1 MKKILLY
8 LFLSFL
14 PSSLVANSDPQA
26 EFQRMADSLDYLIG
40 MAKMEEAEQLI
51 PLLDSLAHIKPT
63 DELLADLDFQ
73 KGYYEV
79 YKSRN
84 TESYE
89 LLIQTAD
96 KYDQLDLPAKRELAE
111 AYACI
116 SLYMLNR
123 YVDCVAK
130 AELLIADPEL
140 VNLKAKAI
148 AQLMATAVYAGAGKT
163 QDLDKALSRGRQAIG
178 YFQLSNNYRR
188 LNSLYGLLAAVYNAR
203 GDYQNALTYIDSA
216 AYCVNKMNNVNQA
229 AFLNI
234 RRARALYNMKRVP
247 EALAALTKAE
257 DYYVSTGSSAHG
269 QLEWVYGLKAHY
281 YAGEGEY
288 KEAYSYVVE
297 KGKVNEVARVEKN
310 DGEVNDL
317 MVKYE
322 TEKKQREL
330 AISEL
335 QLKTN
340 RFYLLLT
347 LAGFLLVGVVAVFF
361 FRDKKR
367 LSTELKL
374 KEQLAEKEIENQL
387 YQERARIAAD
397 LHDNIGT
404 NLSVVSSSVGT
415 MLYQQEQQ
423 SPEQVKHLK
432 SFVADTIQELRNSIW
447 VLQDKNLSV
456 EDFHHR
462 VVNYIRQLKDN
473 IPGLKIKANA
483 QLEEKPNL
491 SPETSIQL
499 FRIVQES
506 LQNAIK
512 YAAAEQI
519 EYNLFVSSSELTL
532 EIKDNGNGFDRQKI
546 SEGNGLWNMEQRAKK
561 INGDLEIITTP
572 GKGTEVKLNIRSN
585 T

>member
-1 MKKILLY
+1 MKKILFY

-14 PSSLVANSDPQA
+14 SSSLVANTDPQE
-26 EFQRMADSLDYLIG
+26 EFQRLADSLDYLIG

-51 PLLDSLAHIKPT
+51 PLLDSLAHINPT
-63 DELLADLDFQ
+63 DEILADLDFQ
-73 KGYYEV
+73 KGYYGV

-96 KYDQLDLPAKRELAE
+96 KYDQLGLQTKRELAE

-123 YVDCVAK
+123 YADCVEK
-130 AELLIADPEL
+130 AESLIADPDLLNPE
-140 VNLKAKAI
+140 ARAI
-148 AQLMATAVYAGAGKT
+148 AQLMATAVYAGAGET
-163 QDLDKALSRGRQAIG
+163 QDLDKALSRGNQSIA
-178 YFQLSNNYRR
+178 YFRSYDNYRR
-188 LNSLYGLLAAVYNAR
+188 LNSLYGLLASVYNTR
-203 GDYQNALTYIDSA
+203 GDYQTALAYIDSA

-234 RRARALYNMKRVP
+234 RRARALHNMKRIP

-257 DYYVSTGSSAHG
+257 GYYISTGSSAHG
-269 QLEWVYGLKAHY
+269 QLEWVYGLKALYH
-281 YAGEGEY
+281 AEQGEY
-288 KEAYSYVVE
+288 KEAYHYIVDRA
-297 KGKVNEVARVEKN
+297 KINEVARVEKN
-310 DGEVNDL
+310 DGQVNDL

-347 LAGFLLVGVVAVFF
+347 LAGFLLVGVVAAFF

-404 NLSVVSSSVGT
+404 NLSVVSSSVSS
-415 MLYQQEQQ
+415 MLYQKEEQ
-423 SPEQVKHLK
+423 SPEQVRHLK

-447 VLQDKNLSV
+447 VLQDKNLSA

-473 IPGLKIKANA
+473 IPGLRIKVSA
-483 QLEEKPNL
+483 QLETKPNL

-499 FRIVQES
+499 FRIVQEG

-512 YAAAEQI
+512 YAAATQI
-519 EYNLFVSSSELTL
+519 EYHLCVSSSELTL
-532 EIKDNGNGFDRQKI
+532 SIKDNGNGFDREKI
-546 SEGNGLWNMEQRAKK
+546 SEGNGLWNMEQRANK
-561 INGDLEIITTP
+561 INGCLEVLTAP
-572 GKGTEVKLNIRSN
+572 GKGTEIRLNIRSN